1 MSNASLPVSS
11 PHDHLAEMREHVHD
25 ATGLLKTLANEMRLS
40 ILCML
45 CEGERSVGELNR
57 QLNISQ
63 SALSQHLAV
72 LRNADLVSTRR
83 HSQVVYYRLTNSDA
97 TRVIQTLHDIYC
109 PKPLDKARG

>member
-1 MSNASLPVSS
+1 MSNAAPLPASTS
-11 PHDHLAEMREHVHD
+11 HDHLAEMREHVHD

-45 CEGERSVGELNR
+45 CEGERSVGDLNKH
-57 QLNISQ
+57 LNISQ

-72 LRNADLVSTRR
+72 LRNAALVSTRR

-109 PKPLDKARG
+109 PAE